1 MLSFREG
8 APMRLSA
15 RLSLLFVAAV
25 VSILPAAS
33 QQAPPVPEFGE
44 SLEVKLFNLDAIVSA
59 KDGTPVRGLTKE
71 DFIVLENNVP
81 QDITNF
87 SFYDIGSSTM
97 ALAADGTEELVS
109 TPAQTTVAEAPPQR
123 RFVFFIDEMAIQ
135 AQARNTLKKQAATL
149 VASMRPGDI
158 AAVVRPTA
166 TAQVEQKYTS
176 DPAEIT
182 NWLHKAIDSCKIR
195 LTSPAF
201 AELRRFR
208 QAMETAETPGEIAL
222 AKKTYIDQQET
233 RVRQRIAQL
242 RALIASL
249 APAEEKK
256 VLVLITSG
264 LNAQPGRE
272 VYSTDEQLMITE
284 MKKTRDQEQ
293 ILVDMRG
300 GFFADPDFIGD
311 TSNFSPL
318 QNGKLAMNLANRK
331 QGWGGT
337 HRPDIGDLKSD
348 IDDLGRT
355 AAANRIVIYS
365 LTPEI
370 PLFLESGRGADAR
383 ARPDQ
388 STLMGDGAHLAAREV
403 VPQEMLSQLLTYEGE
418 TLQSFADKTGGRWFR
433 GSGVIDDTF
442 RALNS
447 DLQVYY
453 SIAYRGRGEG
463 KGPRKVAV
471 KVKGRPEL
479 NVRTRSEVIDESGG
493 DMASRVIAGLLY
505 PLPSDELKMAV
516 KTNAPQKEGKK
527 YNVPLEVVIP
537 IDKIT
542 FLRSSN
548 GTYQGRVTVHYAA
561 AAEKEFVSYGRQDQV
576 IELTPNQYRE
586 MLRIRYRYTSN
597 ITVPKGKIRIALGV
611 VDTTSRLSSLQTL
624 NLVAQ

>member
-1 MLSFREG
+1 MSMGR
-8 APMRLSA
+8 RL
-15 RLSLLFVAAV
+15 LLFVFVTV
-25 VSILPAAS
+25 VAILPATS
-33 QQAPPVPEFGE
+33 QQAPPAPQYGE
-44 SLEVKLFNLDAIVSA
+44 SLEVRLFNLDAIVTT

-81 QDITNF
+81 QEISNF

-97 ALAADGTEELVS
+97 ALAPDSTHELVS
-109 TPAQTTVAEAPPQR
+109 TPTQTTVAEAPPPR

-135 AQARNTLKKQAATL
+135 SQARNTLKKQAATL
-149 VASMRPGDI
+149 LASMRPGDLVT
-158 AAVVRPTA
+158 VVRPTS
-166 TAQVEQKYTS
+166 TAQVEQKYST
-176 DPAEIT
+176 DPAEVEK
-182 NWLHKAIDSCKIR
+182 WLNKAIDSCKVR
-195 LTSPAF
+195 LSAPAF

-208 QAMETAETPGEIAL
+208 QAMETAELPGEIAV
-222 AKKTYIDQQET
+222 ARQTYIEQQET
-233 RVRQRIAQL
+233 RVRHRIGQL

-249 APAEEKK
+249 AATDEKK

-284 MKKTRDQEQ
+284 MSKTRDQET
-293 ILVDMRG
+293 IIVDMRG
-300 GFFADPDFIGD
+300 GAIADPNFVGNTMDFRA
-311 TSNFSPL
+311 L
-318 QNGKLAMNLANRK
+318 QNGKLAMNLSARK
-331 QGWGGT
+331 QGWNGT
-337 HRPDIGDLKSD
+337 FRPEMGDLKAE
-348 IDDLGRT
+348 IDDIGRT

-383 ARPDQ
+383 TRPDQ
-388 STLMGDGAHLAAREV
+388 STLMGDGAHLAARAV
-403 VPQEMLSQLLTYEGE
+403 VPEEMLSQLLTYEGE

-442 RALNS
+442 RSLHD

-479 NVRTRSEVIDESGG
+479 KVRTRSEVIDESGG

-505 PLPSDELKMAV
+505 PIHTDELKMAV
-516 KTNAPQKEGKK
+516 KTETPQKEGKK

-542 FLRSSN
+542 FLRASD
-548 GTYQGRVTVHYAA
+548 GTYQAKVTVHYAA
-561 AAEKEFVSYGRQDQV
+561 AAEKEFVSYGRQEQL
-576 IELTPNQYRE
+576 IELSAKQYRE
-586 MLRIRYRYTSN
+586 MMRIKYRYTSS

-611 VDTTSRLSSLQTL
+611 VDSTSKMASLQTV
-624 NLVAQ
+624 NVVAP

>member
-1 MLSFREG
+1 
-8 APMRLSA
+8 MRLGR
-15 RLSLLFVAAV
+15 RLLLFVFVTV
-25 VSILPAAS
+25 VAILPAMS
-33 QQAPPVPEFGE
+33 QQAPPAPQYGE
-44 SLEVKLFNLDAIVSA
+44 SLEVRLFNLDAIVTA
-59 KDGTPVRGLTKE
+59 RNGTPVRGLTKD
-71 DFIVLENNVP
+71 DFVVLENNVP
-81 QDITNF
+81 QEISNF

-97 ALAADGTEELVS
+97 ALSANGAANGAEELVS
-109 TPAQTTVAEAPPQR
+109 TPTQTTVSAEAPPPR

-149 VASMRPGDI
+149 VASMRPGDL
-158 AAVVRPTA
+158 ATVLRPTSA
-166 TAQVEQKYTS
+166 VQVEQKYST
-176 DPAEIT
+176 DPAEVER
-182 NWLHKAIDSCKIR
+182 WLNKAIDTCKVR

-208 QAMETAETPGEIAL
+208 QAMETAALPGEIAV
-222 AKKTYIDQQET
+222 AKQTYIDQQET
-233 RVRQRIAQL
+233 RVRHRIGQL

-249 APAEEKK
+249 AATDEKK

-284 MKKTRDQEQ
+284 MSRTRDRDD
-293 ILVDMRG
+293 IITDMRG
-300 GFFADPDFIGD
+300 QLGGEEVDFR
-311 TSNFSPL
+311 PL
-318 QNGKLAMNLANRK
+318 ANGKLALRSAAQK
-331 QGWGGT
+331 QGWNST
-337 HRPDIGDLKSD
+337 FRPKMGDLKAE
-348 IDDLGRT
+348 IDDIGRT

-383 ARPDQ
+383 SRPDQ
-388 STLMGDGAHLAAREV
+388 STLMGDEAHLAARTV
-403 VPQEMLSQLLTYEGE
+403 VPEEMLSQLLTYEGE

-442 RALNS
+442 RSLND

-463 KGPRKVAV
+463 KGPRKVVV

-479 NVRTRSEVIDESGG
+479 QVRTRSEVIDEGGG

-505 PLPSDELKMAV
+505 PINTDELKMAV
-516 KTNAPQKEGKK
+516 KTEMPQKDGKK

-542 FLRSSN
+542 FLRASD
-548 GTYQGRVTVHYAA
+548 GTYQAKVTVHYAA
-561 AAEKEFVSYGRQDQV
+561 AAEKEFVSYGRQEQI
-576 IELTPNQYRE
+576 IELSERQYRE
-586 MLRIRYRYTSN
+586 MLRIKYRYTSN

-611 VDTTSRLSSLQTL
+611 VDSTSKMASLQTV
-624 NLVAQ
+624 NLVAP

>member
-1 MLSFREG
+1 MKVAVR
-8 APMRLSA
+8 
-15 RLSLLFVAAV
+15 LLFVVAAAV
-25 VSILPAAS
+25 VILPATS
-33 QQAPPVPEFGE
+33 QQAPPATPTPQYGE
-44 SLEVKLFNLDAIVSA
+44 SLEVKLFNLDTIVTA

-81 QDITNF
+81 QEISNF
-87 SFYDIGSSTM
+87 SFYDIGSSTV
-97 ALAADGTEELVS
+97 ALATSGTTEELVS
-109 TPAQTTVAEAPPQR
+109 TPTQTTIPEAPPQR

-149 VASMRPGDI
+149 LASMRPGDL
-158 AAVVRPTA
+158 ATVVRPTA
-166 TAQVEQKYTS
+166 TAQVEQKYST
-176 DPAEIT
+176 DPAEVGK
-182 NWLHKAIDSCKIR
+182 WLDKAIDSCKVR

-208 QAMETAETPGEIAL
+208 QALETAEAPGEIAV

-249 APAEEKK
+249 AVAEEKK

-272 VYSTDEQLMITE
+272 VYSTDEQLLMTEMHKPKDQMTLITE
-284 MKKTRDQEQ
+284 M
-293 ILVDMRG
+293 RG
-300 GFFADPDFIGD
+300 GVVNPDNPQDQSVFRGL
-311 TSNFSPL
+311 SV
-318 QNGKLAMNLANRK
+318 GKLAMRQSNQK
-331 QGWGGT
+331 SGWNGT
-337 HRPDIGDLKSD
+337 HRPDMRDLKSE

-383 ARPDQ
+383 TRPDQ
-388 STLMGDGAHLAAREV
+388 STLMGDGMHLAAREV
-403 VPQEMLSQLLTYEGE
+403 VPPEMLNQLLDYEGE

-442 RALNS
+442 RALND
-447 DLQVYY
+447 DLKVYY
-453 SIAYRGRGEG
+453 SIAYRGRGEA
-463 KGPRKVAV
+463 KGPRKVTV

-479 NVRTRSEVIDESGG
+479 HVRTRSEVIDDGGG

-505 PLPSDELKMAV
+505 PLQTDELKMAV
-516 KTNAPQKEGKK
+516 KTETPQKDGKK

-542 FLRSSN
+542 FLRASD
-548 GTYQGRVTVHYAA
+548 GTYQAKVTVHYAA
-561 AAEKEFVSYGRQDQV
+561 AAEKEFVSYGRQEQI
-576 IELTPNQYRE
+576 IELSQKQYRE
-586 MLRIRYRYTSN
+586 MVRIRYRYTSN

-611 VDTTSRLSSLQTL
+611 VDSTSKMSSLQTV
-624 NLVAQ
+624 NVVAP

>member
-1 MLSFREG
+1 
-8 APMRLSA
+8 MRFGR
-15 RLSLLFVAAV
+15 RLSLFVFVTV
-25 VSILPAAS
+25 VVILPATS
-33 QQAPPVPEFGE
+33 QQAPPAPQPQYGE
-44 SLEVKLFNLDAIVSA
+44 SLEVRLFNLDAIVTT

-81 QDITNF
+81 QEISNF

-97 ALAADGTEELVS
+97 ALAASGAEELVS
-109 TPAQTTVAEAPPQR
+109 TPTQTTVAAEAPPAR

-149 VASMRPGDI
+149 LASMRPGDL
-158 AAVVRPTA
+158 ATVLRPTS
-166 TAQVEQKYTS
+166 TAQVEQKYST
-176 DPAEIT
+176 DPAEVEK
-182 NWLHKAIDSCKIR
+182 WLNKAIDSCKVR

-208 QAMETAETPGEIAL
+208 QAMETAELPGEIAV
-222 AKKTYIDQQET
+222 AKQSYIEQQET
-233 RVRQRIAQL
+233 RVRHRIGQL

-249 APAEEKK
+249 AATDEKK
-256 VLVLITSG
+256 VLVLVTSG

-284 MKKTRDQEQ
+284 MSRTRDQEDV
-293 ILVDMRG
+293 ITDMRG
-300 GFFADPDFIGD
+300 EFRPDPDFRGD
-311 TSNFSPL
+311 TSEFRAL
-318 QNGKLAMNLANRK
+318 ANGKLAMRLNARK
-331 QGWGGT
+331 QGWNST
-337 HRPDIGDLKSD
+337 FRPDMGDLQAE
-348 IDDLGRT
+348 IDDIGRT

-370 PLFLESGRGADAR
+370 PLFLDSGRGADAR
-383 ARPDQ
+383 TRPDQ
-388 STLMGDGAHLAAREV
+388 STLMGDGVHLAARVV
-403 VPQEMLSQLLTYEGE
+403 VPEEMLSQLLEYEGQ

-442 RALNS
+442 RSLND

-463 KGPRKVAV
+463 KGPRKVVV

-479 NVRTRSEVIDESGG
+479 QVRTRSEVIDEGGG
-493 DMASRVIAGLLY
+493 DMASRVMAGLLY
-505 PLPSDELKMAV
+505 PLNTDELKMAV
-516 KTNAPQKEGKK
+516 KTDAPQKEGKK

-542 FLRSSN
+542 FLRASD
-548 GTYQGRVTVHYAA
+548 GTYQAKVIVHYAA
-561 AAEKEFVSYGRQDQV
+561 AAEKEFVSYGRQEQL
-576 IELTPNQYRE
+576 IELSEQQYRE
-586 MLRIRYRYTSN
+586 MLRIKYRYTSN

-611 VDTTSRLSSLQTL
+611 VDSTSKMASLQTV
-624 NLVAQ
+624 NLSAP

>member
-1 MLSFREG
+1 
-8 APMRLSA
+8 
-15 RLSLLFVAAV
+15 LFVVVTAV
-25 VSILPAAS
+25 GILQES
-33 QQAPPVPEFGE
+33 MQQAPPTPQYGE
-44 SLEVKLFNLDAIVSA
+44 SLEVRLFNLDAIVTA

-81 QDITNF
+81 QEISNF

-97 ALAADGTEELVS
+97 ALAPDGTEELVS
-109 TPAQTTVAEAPPQR
+109 TPAQTTVAEEPPPR
-123 RFVFFIDEMAIQ
+123 RFIFFIDEMAIQ
-135 AQARNTLKKQAATL
+135 SQARNTLKKQAATL
-149 VASMRPGDI
+149 LASMRPGDL
-158 AAVVRPTA
+158 ATVVRPA
-166 TAQVEQKYTS
+166 SAEQMEQKYST
-176 DPAEIT
+176 DPAEVEK
-182 NWLHKAIDSCKIR
+182 WLNKAIDTCKIR

-208 QAMETAETPGEIAL
+208 KAMETAESPSEVVV
-222 AKKTYIDQQET
+222 AKKTYVDQQET
-233 RVRQRIAQL
+233 RVRQRVAQL
-242 RALIASL
+242 RALIVSL

-272 VYSTDEQLMITE
+272 VYSTDEQLMMTE
-284 MKKTRDQEQ
+284 MHKQKDPMDVIT
-293 ILVDMRG
+293 DMRG
-300 GFFADPDFIGD
+300 GVIDENNPLD
-311 TSNFSPL
+311 TSGFRSLANA
-318 QNGKLAMNLANRK
+318 KLAARLANQSK
-331 QGWGGT
+331 GWDGT
-337 HRPDIGDLKSD
+337 HRPGITDLKAE

-370 PLFLESGRGADAR
+370 PLFLDTGRGADAR
-383 ARPDQ
+383 SSPNV
-388 STLMGDGAHLAAREV
+388 STLMGDRVHLSAREV
-403 VPQEMLSQLLTYEGE
+403 VPEEMLNQLLTYEGE

-442 RALNS
+442 RSLHD

-479 NVRTRSEVIDESGG
+479 KVRTRSEVIGESGG

-505 PLPSDELKMAV
+505 PIHTDDLKMAV
-516 KTNAPQKEGKK
+516 KTETPQKDGKK

-542 FLRSSN
+542 FLRVSD
-548 GTYQGRVTVHYAA
+548 GTYQAKVTVHYAA
-561 AAEKEFVSYGRQDQV
+561 AAEKEFVSYGRQEQL
-576 IELTPNQYRE
+576 IELSAKQYRE
-586 MLRIRYRYTSN
+586 MMRIKYRYTSS
-597 ITVPKGKIRIALGV
+597 ITVPKGNIRIALGV
-611 VDTTSRLSSLQTL
+611 VDSTSKMASLQTV
-624 NLVAQ
+624 NVVAQ